1 MNASD
6 FAHDHSKAP
15 TSALKDGNNQETTN
29 SKRTLD
35 LLLWNVEGLKSI
47 MQNAPD
53 TITQNHDII
62 VLTETFLT
70 EYTAI
75 PGYYTTH
82 SYAVQKQEGRP
93 SGGVSCIYKNKIWEK
108 IAEYKEDNMV
118 HITTTY
124 LEIIGLYIP
133 PQTNIEDAI
142 EKIAS
147 AVSRLDHKKP
157 AILAGDINCR
167 IDKPDKKTQ
176 EVTKLLQE
184 EGFCLA
190 NRTDVMTY
198 IAPNGCSCI
207 DLVFKKGNE
216 IEIEQQTIKT
226 SSTSPLRKHLP
237 ISTRFKYG
245 GKEQQM
251 KTETSTLKK
260 NKKNPKIHIG
270 KARGH
275 HANNR
280 TKRNRRCR
288 TEDD

>member
-6 FAHDHSKAP
+6 FAHDHSKTP
-15 TSALKDGNNQETTN
+15 TSTHKDCNNQETTN
-29 SKRTLD
+29 SKGTLD
-35 LLLWNVEGLKSI
+35 LPLWNVEGLKSI

-53 TITQNHDII
+53 TTQNHDII

-93 SGGVSCIYKNKIWEK
+93 SGGVSCIYNNKIGEK

-167 IDKPDKKTQ
+167 IDIPDKKTQ

-207 DLVFKKGNE
+207 DLVFKKGNDRNRTTNNKNIINFTTKE
-216 IEIEQQTIKT
+216 TPT
-226 SSTSPLRKHLP
+226 DKHKIQIWGQRTANENRNKHP
-237 ISTRFKYG
+237 
-245 GKEQQM
+245 E
-251 KTETSTLKK
+251 K